1 LVAGKGQSAI
11 WEIPVPQPKL
21 AFRDYVDNWV
31 SVITVFCVMT
41 YFFFSFKRRGP
52 VIIAASTVG
61 RLMLMIGFGA
71 FFGNTVMTRMSIL
84 LERMMF
90 LIDDWLRP
98 FWHAIFK

>member
-1 LVAGKGQSAI
+1 
-11 WEIPVPQPKL
+11 
-21 AFRDYVDNWV
+21 
-31 SVITVFCVMT
+31 
-41 YFFFSFKRRGP
+41 
-52 VIIAASTVG
+52 
-61 RLMLMIGFGA
+61 LMLMIGFGA